1 MPRRKKTFGR
11 RIPAL
16 SVSAPAV
23 LCKTSS
29 RSAKHNI
36 WTGCLLKDVM
46 EEHSL
51 YNKPSHIYNGG
62 VPLDPRT
69 PNIVAQRGTKKVRCR
84 VSGKKGQ
91 VTILLRR
98 EVHPINS
105 ADSDIDENVCF
116 GSYYDDV
123 MEQSSRLD

>member
-11 RIPAL
+11 RAPAL

-29 RSAKHNI
+29 RPAKHNI
-36 WTGCLLKDVM
+36 WTGYLLKDVM

-51 YNKPSHIYNGG
+51 YNKPSQIYNGG

-69 PNIVAQRGTKKVRCR
+69 PNIVAQRKLDAESQGRR
-84 VSGKKGQ
+84 GKY
-91 VTILLRR
+91 ILLIVLTRISTKMS
-98 EVHPINS
+98 V
-105 ADSDIDENVCF
+105 VCVLVPTMMM
-116 GSYYDDV
+116 SW
-123 MEQSSRLD
+123 SSLAETGLCL